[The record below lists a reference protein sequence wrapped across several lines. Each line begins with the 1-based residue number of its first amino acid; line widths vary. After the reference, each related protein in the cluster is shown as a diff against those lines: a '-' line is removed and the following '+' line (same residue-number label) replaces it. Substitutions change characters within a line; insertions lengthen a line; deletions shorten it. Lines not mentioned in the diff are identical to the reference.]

1 MARTLRFADKGGAI
15 VPVNKQTAQSAGDL
29 AEFLEEV
36 GRKLPKGRQLAGL
49 GVLAAG
55 LPALLEFTD
64 TEDPIGRN
72 AMQAGGRFAGSL
84 GLGAA
89 GAALGQILIPVPGVG
104 AFVGATLGGML
115 GDQVGAGAMG
125 GLYDAFAGSEG
136 DRRRRESLKDARNE
150 TQIQVERLTEL
161 MPLTQKLA
169 DMEAAR
175 KVNMARRNME
185 IQRDYNFGNTLNT
198 SALMSQQN
206 EANAM
211 AIAMQQLL

>member
-1 MARTLRFADKGGAI
+1 MLPLA
-15 VPVNKQTAQSAGDL
+15 KQTAQSADDVAGIL
-29 AEFLEEV
+29 QALK
-36 GRKLPKGRQLAGL
+36 GKLPSGGQLAGL

-55 LPALLEFTD
+55 VPALLEFTD
-64 TEDPIGRN
+64 GDPIGRN

-104 AFVGATLGGML
+104 AFVGATLGGIL

-150 TQIQVERLTEL
+150 TQIQVERLTEM

>member
-1 MARTLRFADKGGAI
+1 MLPLA
-15 VPVNKQTAQSAGDL
+15 KQTAQSADDVAGIL
-29 AEFLEEV
+29 QALK
-36 GRKLPKGRQLAGL
+36 GKLPSGGQLAGL

-55 LPALLEFTD
+55 VPALLEFTD
-64 TEDPIGRN
+64 GDPIGRN

-150 TQIQVERLTEL
+150 TQIQVERLTEM
-161 MPLTQKLA
+161 MPLTKKLA

-175 KVNMARRNME
+175 MVNVARRNME

>member
-1 MARTLRFADKGGAI
+1 MLPLA
-15 VPVNKQTAQSAGDL
+15 KQTAQSADDVAGIL
-29 AEFLEEV
+29 QALK
-36 GRKLPKGRQLAGL
+36 GKLPSGGQLAGL

-55 LPALLEFTD
+55 VPALLEFTD
-64 TEDPIGRN
+64 GDPIGRN

-150 TQIQVERLTEL
+150 TQIQVERLTEM

>member
-1 MARTLRFADKGGAI
+1 M
-15 VPVNKQTAQSAGDL
+15 VPLAKQTAQSADDVAGIL
-29 AEFLEEV
+29 QALK
-36 GRKLPKGRQLAGL
+36 GKLPSGGQLAGL

-55 LPALLEFTD
+55 VPALLEFTD
-64 TEDPIGRN
+64 GDPIGRN

-150 TQIQVERLTEL
+150 TQIQVERLTEM
-161 MPLTQKLA
+161 MPLTKKLA

-175 KVNMARRNME
+175 MVNVARRNME